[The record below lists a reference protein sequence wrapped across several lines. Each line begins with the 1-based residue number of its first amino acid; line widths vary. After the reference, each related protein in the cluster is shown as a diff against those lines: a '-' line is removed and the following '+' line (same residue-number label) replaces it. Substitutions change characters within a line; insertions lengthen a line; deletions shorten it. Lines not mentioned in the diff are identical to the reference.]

1 MSTVDEI
8 IALLKRFPGDK
19 PVRVDLPDGDFYRL
33 SNEVEYDN
41 EEDEVV
47 IRAYD

>member
-1 MSTVDEI
+1 MVTVDEI
-8 IALLKRFPGDK
+8 ITLLKKFPGDK
-19 PVRVDLPDGDFYRL
+19 PVRIDLPDGDFYRL
-33 SNEVEYDN
+33 SNETSYDN